1 MILDYL
7 RHFDQASFL
16 VVYNFFDSQPFLE
29 ALAFYV
35 ARYAILVYFLV
46 VIGLFVWPGKD
57 KERVR
62 RKKVVVYVLI
72 CLALAFLADEVIN
85 LLKVR
90 HRPFVTFSGQV
101 VKLDVI
107 QDLTS
112 FPSTHTI
119 FVFAIAVSLWLS
131 DLKKFAGPLIVLAI
145 VLGLSRIAV
154 GVHYPFDILGGAIL
168 GIVIPVIV
176 HHQGSWFKQ
185 KLLNHRELL

>member
-1 MILDYL
+1 MILDFL
-7 RHFDQASFL
+7 RHLDQTSFL
-16 VVYNFFDSQPFLE
+16 LIYNFFDARPFLE
-29 ALAFYV
+29 ALAFYT
-35 ARYAILVYFLV
+35 ARYAILVYFVIV
-46 VIGLFVWPGKD
+46 VGLFVWPGKD
-57 KERVR
+57 REKVK

-90 HRPFVTFSGQV
+90 HRPFVTFPNKV
-101 VKLDVI
+101 VELDVI

-131 DLKKFAGPLIVLAI
+131 DLRKVAAPLIVLAI
-145 VLGLSRIAV
+145 ALGLSRIAV

-168 GIVIPVIV
+168 GVAIPIFV